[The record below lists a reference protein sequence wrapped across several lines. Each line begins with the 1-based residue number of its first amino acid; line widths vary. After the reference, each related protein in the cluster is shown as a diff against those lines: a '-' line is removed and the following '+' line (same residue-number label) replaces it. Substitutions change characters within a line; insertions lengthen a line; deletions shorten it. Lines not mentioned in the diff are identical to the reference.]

1 MNLYHKTD
9 HFLTHWLAQRGIV
22 FLRLSIGFIFIWF
35 GGLKFFPGAS
45 PAEELALSAISV
57 LTFDLI
63 PESPAL
69 FLLAGFEVLIGAGL
83 IFGRYMRI
91 ILLML
96 IIQMIG
102 TMSPVLLFPEIV
114 FNSPPFLLTIE
125 GQYILKNVIVISS
138 AMVIGATVR
147 GGGLT
152 ASSDSE
158 PDLSEQDSD

>member
-1 MNLYHKTD
+1 MNLFHQTD
-9 HFLTHWLAQRGIV
+9 RFLTRWLAQSGIV
-22 FLRLSIGFIFIWF
+22 FLRFSIGLIFIWF

-63 PESPAL
+63 PGSVAL
-69 FLLAGFEVLIGAGL
+69 FLLAGFEVLIGIGL
-83 IFGRYMRI
+83 IIGRYMRL

-96 IIQMIG
+96 IIQMAG
-102 TMSPVLLFPEIV
+102 TMSPLILFPEIV
-114 FNSPPFLLTIE
+114 YNSPPFLLTIE
-125 GQYILKNVIVISS
+125 GQYIIKNVIVISS

-152 ASSDSE
+152 ASPLPDSI
-158 PDLSEQDSD
+158 L